1 MSTLWTPGGEIP
13 LRRQSQTAPGPAAT
27 PRARYGPSPEPQ
39 AGGDQDQKLAE
50 LTQRL
55 LSTPVEVLVANHAY
69 GLFELASLHLSQRP
83 ANFAQARLAIDAFA
97 ALVEGLGNRLGEAAK
112 DLEAALAQIREAFV
126 VIWNA
131 QKQDSAKAPPTKQ
144 P

>member
-1 MSTLWTPGGEIP
+1 
-13 LRRQSQTAPGPAAT
+13 
-27 PRARYGPSPEPQ
+27 
-39 AGGDQDQKLAE
+39 
-50 LTQRL
+50 
-55 LSTPVEVLVANHAY
+55 VLVANHAY

-131 QKQDSAKAPPTKQ
+131 QNQDSAKAPPTKQ